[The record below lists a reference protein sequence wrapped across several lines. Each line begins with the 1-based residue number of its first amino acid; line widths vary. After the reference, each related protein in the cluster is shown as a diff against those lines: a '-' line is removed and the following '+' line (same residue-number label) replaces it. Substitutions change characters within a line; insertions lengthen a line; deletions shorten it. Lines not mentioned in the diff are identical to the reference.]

1 MHISK
6 FLCRVR
12 ASSNKNQNF
21 RIFSHFPFYSSSI
34 ASDYRFQQQRFV
46 SNSQSVFFLHS
57 IRFIATSSVDEH
69 LNREKSILDARSQE
83 MCDEAGGEGEN
94 PSCNQG
100 NRLVI
105 PPSRFSENLIDSADY
120 HLNEAILHIKEANR
134 IVEDKRSSP
143 IVTQTPPRE
152 SSLFGV
158 MSVFGNAF
166 NDSVLGRATQNALS
180 TSGPST
186 TSMSKN
192 EIWLESSAI
201 KDELERKGKTNF
213 IAVIFEKPSTA
224 MRQGL
229 DCKVRVI
236 ESIDADILLN
246 SSQTS
251 ASTRVDAEAGN
262 NSLEDSSFSSTASFG
277 LPPCNPSSE
286 DVSFSTSHLS
296 PGHPSQSIVCSAT
309 DEPLPPDARVLADP
323 SLSLF
328 PWPDHPM
335 PTKLVDSPSKIL
347 PTSQSHS

>member
-1 MHISK
+1 M
-6 FLCRVR
+6 
-12 ASSNKNQNF
+12 NF
-21 RIFSHFPFYSSSI
+21 RMLSHFPFHSSSI
-34 ASDYRFQQQRFV
+34 ASVYRFQQQRFE
-46 SNSQSVFFLHS
+46 SNSQSVFFLRS
-57 IRFIATSSVDEH
+57 IRFIVTSSVDEH
-69 LNREKSILDARSQE
+69 MNREKAILDARSQE
-83 MCDEAGGEGEN
+83 MCDEAGGEAN

-105 PPSRFSENLIDSADY
+105 PPSRFSENLIDEADY
-120 HLNEAILHIKEANR
+120 HLNEAILHIKKANI

-143 IVTQTPPRE
+143 IINLTQPRQ

-186 TSMSKN
+186 FMSKN
-192 EIWLESSAI
+192 EIWLESSEI

-236 ESIDADILLN
+236 ERCDADILLH
-246 SSQTS
+246 SSLTS

-262 NSLEDSSFSSTASFG
+262 SSEDSSLSSTASFG

-286 DVSFSTSHLS
+286 DVSDLS
-296 PGHPSQSIVCSAT
+296 FHFTPGYPSQTIVCSAT

-335 PTKLVDSPSKIL
+335 PTKLVDSKIL
-347 PTSQSHS
+347 PPSQSNS